1 MIIKSLIDRCNMTM
15 NERRKKKERERD
27 ARISGEIA
35 RGSTQGRMGWGKKR
49 VLSALCSQN
58 ICLNELVARSLK
70 TPLDENRRDN
80 WPFLRK
86 RVTLVRQKFLKRE

>member
-1 MIIKSLIDRCNMTM
+1 M
-15 NERRKKKERERD
+15 KEE
-27 ARISGEIA
+27 GVKC
-35 RGSTQGRMGWGKKR
+35 T
-49 VLSALCSQN
+49 LHSQN

-86 RVTLVRQKFLKRE
+86 RVVGEILQKRVSSWLKEEMT

>member
-1 MIIKSLIDRCNMTM
+1 MKG
-15 NERRKKKERERD
+15 EEGKRKRKRD
-27 ARISGEIA
+27 ARMHFRRNCTRFDTGFK
-35 RGSTQGRMGWGKKR
+35 GRMSWGKKR

-86 RVTLVRQKFLKRE
+86 RVTLVRQKFFRRE

>member
-1 MIIKSLIDRCNMTM
+1 MS
-15 NERRKKKERERD
+15 
-27 ARISGEIA
+27 
-35 RGSTQGRMGWGKKR
+35 WGKKR

-86 RVTLVRQKFLKRE
+86 RHSCVKNFSDENKQSVNVILLVRVQRCDESCKDSF